1 MCRVVMEVLEV
12 VFHVLEAMVGANLEV
27 VEGMLLEAVDG
38 VLCML
43 EVRMEGL
50 SDIMMYCGVPLLLR

>member
-43 EVRMEGL
+43 EARMEGL